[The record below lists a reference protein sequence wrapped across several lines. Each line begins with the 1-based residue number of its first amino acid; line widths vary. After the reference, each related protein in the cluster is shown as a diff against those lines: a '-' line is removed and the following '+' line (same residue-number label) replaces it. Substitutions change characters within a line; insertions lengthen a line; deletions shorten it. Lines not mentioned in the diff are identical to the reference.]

1 MSRQDRR
8 AKTRTRIEH
17 RARERLATNHAIFT
31 WSIADAVESVLAYL
45 ALPDRST
52 LVMVGPAPHDVIE
65 LVRVLGHDVVMIAD
79 DPAQPTIA
87 ARAREVVDDQAVA
100 AVLACHTSASAPSPA
115 LWDIVDSLT
124 VPIVALGVNLAPD
137 VRRRLGAG
145 ARFPVAT
152 CVSLGSSG
160 FPAAVVATDDPA
172 LAAFAADRRLG
183 HHGTDCEHDA
193 ASASTNG
200 SPRDSAHLDRWASA
214 AAAHATSGPLAE
226 LVKGAG
232 HEIDLHDDADVASMS
247 PPFEHVHHGLGR
259 RAAKRGFD
267 IVLGSLLLAAALPL
281 MVIIALVLRLTQGS
295 PILFRQV
302 RVGRHGKHFEMLKFR
317 TMVVGA
323 DLLLADVAADNERHG
338 PLFKLAADPRATM
351 AGRILRRTSLDEL
364 PQLFNVLDGTMSLV
378 GPRPALPAETA
389 TFPPVLRQR
398 ECVRPGITGLWQ
410 VEARDDAS
418 FERYIE
424 LDLAYVRSC
433 SLALDLSILRRTPNA
448 VVATALL
455 SPLFQ
460 RRTPADSVHHDA
472 GDAAVT
478 GDGGDAVREGDAEAL
493 ASPRP
498 LRVAGIPGA
507 VFRRRARRSARQPHA
522 RTLDRRP
529 K

>member
-52 LVMVGPAPHDVIE
+52 LVIAGPAPHDVIE

-79 DPAQPTIA
+79 DPTQPTIA
-87 ARAREVVDDQAVA
+87 APGAWEVIDDQAVA
-100 AVLACHTSASAPSPA
+100 AVLACHSSGSAPSPA

-124 VPIVALGVNLAPD
+124 MPIVSLGVNLAPD
-137 VRRRLGAG
+137 ARRRLGAG
-145 ARFPVAT
+145 TRFPVAT

-183 HHGTDCEHDA
+183 HHGPDREHDA

-226 LVKGAG
+226 LVNGAG
-232 HEIDLHDDADVASMS
+232 SEIHLHDDADAPSMS
-247 PPFEHVHHGLGR
+247 PPFEHLHQGFGR

-267 IVLGSLLLAAALPL
+267 IVIGCLLLAAALPL
-281 MVIIALVLRLTQGS
+281 MVVIALVLQLTQGS

-389 TFPPVLRQR
+389 TFPPVLRMR

-460 RRTPADSVHHDA
+460 RRTPAHSVHHDA
-472 GDAAVT
+472 GAASDA
-478 GDGGDAVREGDAEAL
+478 GDAVREGDAEAL